1 MMFTSDLTGAYY
13 IILIV
18 LVLSG
23 IGLIPPSVAYIIF
36 ITLYMLYAG
45 IQMNKDVIKK
55 NHFDNVSLKNTLF
68 ESVNFYKYISISFLR
83 DFQ

>member
-1 MMFTSDLTGAYY
+1 
-13 IILIV
+13 
-18 LVLSG
+18 
-23 IGLIPPSVAYIIF
+23 
-36 ITLYMLYAG
+36 MLYAG

>member
-1 MMFTSDLTGAYY
+1 
-13 IILIV
+13 
-18 LVLSG
+18 
-23 IGLIPPSVAYIIF
+23 
-36 ITLYMLYAG
+36 
-45 IQMNKDVIKK
+45 MNKDVIKK